1 MANNI
6 ARLLKT
12 DVMADF
18 DLKGLAQILQSRG
31 RRGDSILAHIT
42 PEEAEMLR
50 EEGGSGTINPETG
63 LPEFYDDAVFN
74 METGAEMSPQEVA
87 AANPDLYPGGEL
99 PAEGQTTTFQPM
111 PAIQPIE
118 SFGKLPTTDIS
129 SKLPTSYPQ
138 VTIPEGP
145 VSTAFFPG
153 AGGQLYEM
161 PPAKEPGVLDQ
172 LQSAWQGMTP
182 QQKNLL
188 LRAGLGVGMG
198 GLTAL
203 QGRQAAKQARAAE
216 RKIADIGAPYQQQG
230 QEQMAMARRGELT
243 AGSQQQIEAARAAL
257 AQGVQR
263 RGGIGAQ
270 QAATQ
275 LQAFRQ
281 QLLDNQYNYGL
292 KIAQVGDQYAQR
304 AIQTGLTQDKDIAA
318 LMTGLTAALGG
329 SAGAQPTKRD

>member
-1 MANNI
+1 MAKNI

-18 DLKGLAQILQSRG
+18 DLKGLAQVLQSRG

-42 PEEAEMLR
+42 PEEAEMLK

-63 LPEFYDDAVFN
+63 LPEFYDGVDWAGGDWAPADVGTQPIEMPAPTEIAP
-74 METGAEMSPQEVA
+74 MESSATQF
-87 AANPDLYPGGEL
+87 GEL
-99 PAEGQTTTFQPM
+99 P
-111 PAIQPIE
+111 
-118 SFGKLPTTDIS
+118 SVDIS
-129 SKLPTSYPQ
+129 NQQQTPYPT
-138 VTIPEGP
+138 VTIPDVP
-145 VSTAFFPG
+145 VTSETPPMTAAREFPG
-153 AGGQLYEM
+153 AGATTLPGE
-161 PPAKEPGVLDQ
+161 EPIEPTVEPSVLSRI
-172 LQSAWQGMTP
+172 QSAWGNMTP

-188 LRAGLGVGMG
+188 LRAGLGIGIG

-216 RKIADIGAPYQQQG
+216 RRIADIGAPYQQQG

-243 AGSQQQIEAARAAL
+243 AGSQQQLEAARAAL
-257 AQGVQR
+257 AQGIQR
-263 RGGIGAQ
+263 RGGVGAQ

-275 LQAFRQ
+275 LQSFRQ

-292 KIAQVGDQYAQR
+292 KIAQIGDQYAQR

-329 SAGAQPTKRD
+329 WAGSQPNK

>member
-63 LPEFYDDAVFN
+63 LPEFYDELDVSGFDTPA
-74 METGAEMSPQEVA
+74 PQEISVNEPA
-87 AANPDLYPGGEL
+87 PVETMPSMEQL
-99 PAEGQTTTFQPM
+99 P
-111 PAIQPIE
+111 
-118 SFGKLPTTDIS
+118 SVDIS
-129 SKLPTSYPQ
+129 SQFQPSYPQ
-138 VTIPEGP
+138 VTIPEGQVFAAP
-145 VSTAFFPG
+145 EAMPMPSGVPFPG
-153 AGGQLYEM
+153 AGGQAFPM

-243 AGSQQQIEAARAAL
+243 AGSQQQLEAARAAL

-292 KIAQVGDQYAQR
+292 KIAQIGDQYAQR
-304 AIQTGLTQDKDIAA
+304 AVQTGLTQDKDIAA
-318 LMTGLTAALGG
+318 LMTGLTTALSGWAG
-329 SAGAQPTKRD
+329 SQPTKQS